1 MTAFWPHQ
9 HPEKSRI
16 CPLLYSLISLTV
28 LFSGCTV
35 GPDYK
40 IPASQDSIRISSIV
54 YPDVRFEQTDLSHW
68 WDIFDDT
75 YLSALIRLGEL
86 KNLDIKMAL
95 ARVKESRAIL
105 GIEDSGLYPA
115 VDANGAIAWGK
126 ESESINPD
134 ATSVATKYSLS
145 ADASWEIDFF
155 GRISRSIEAATADY
169 QASWEDHN
177 NILITIRAEIAT
189 NYLSLRSQQAQLET
203 SKKNI
208 ISQRNM
214 LNLTKVRY
222 ENGLATYLDVA
233 QATRVLASTEAD
245 LPTIRIALMQNLT
258 ALSVLTG
265 ESSDTLRRNM
275 QEVQPV
281 PLPATGITIGIPA
294 ERIRQRPDVKL
305 AERRLAAQTAR
316 IGVATA
322 DLYPSFSL
330 LGTLGLGSFSA
341 GNFFDSKSQI
351 YGIGP
356 TLRWN
361 IFDMGRIRQNI
372 VVQDARTEQ
381 ALYQYELTMLQAIK
395 EVEDSMSGYHE
406 QQQRLIA
413 LKRSVAAS
421 KETLSMSTTLYK
433 DGLTPF
439 QDVLDA
445 QRALLDAESS
455 QDIATGNSAIQLV
468 NLYKSLAGGWTTQA
482 ATEDD
487 ELSQQVTL

>member
-1 MTAFWPHQ
+1 MTASRQQQ
-9 HPEKSRI
+9 H
-16 CPLLYSLISLTV
+16 LLKFYRCSLLCGIVALG
-28 LFSGCTV
+28 LLLPGCMV
-35 GPDYK
+35 GPDYQV
-40 IPASQDSIRISSIV
+40 PDAQESIRISSIV

-68 WDIFDDT
+68 WDIFEDPH
-75 YLSALIRLGEL
+75 LSALIRRGEQE
-86 KNLDIKMAL
+86 NLDIKKAL
-95 ARVKESRAIL
+95 ARVKESRAVL
-105 GIEDSGLYPA
+105 GIEDSALYPA

-126 ESESINPD
+126 ESESIFPD

-155 GRISRSIEAATADY
+155 GRIRRSIEAATADY

-177 NILITIRAEIAT
+177 NVLITIRAEIAT
-189 NYLSLRSQQAQLET
+189 NYLLFRSQQAQLET

-208 ISQRNM
+208 ISQRDM
-214 LNLTKVRY
+214 LNLTEIRY
-222 ENGLATYLDVA
+222 ENGIATYLDVA
-233 QATRVLASTEAD
+233 QATRVLANTEAD
-245 LPTIRIALMQNLT
+245 MPVIRMNLMKSIT

-265 ESSDTLRRNM
+265 LTSDTLRLQL
-275 QEVQPV
+275 QELQPV
-281 PLPATGITIGIPA
+281 PLPAPGIAIGIPA

-330 LGTLGLGSFSA
+330 LGTLGLASFSA
-341 GNFFDSKSQI
+341 GNFLDSASQI
-351 YGIGP
+351 YGVGP

-372 VVQDARTEQ
+372 VIQDARTEQ
-381 ALYQYELTMLQAIK
+381 ALYGYELTMLKAIK
-395 EVEDSMSGYHE
+395 EVEDSMTGYHE

-413 LKRSVAAS
+413 LKRSVSAS
-421 KETLSMSTTLYK
+421 QDTLDMSTTLYK

-468 NLYKSLAGGWTTQA
+468 NLYKALAGGWTSQA
-482 ATEDD
+482 QEDN
-487 ELSQQVTL
+487 ELSQQSTP

>member
-1 MTAFWPHQ
+1 MTVFRQQQ
-9 HPEKSRI
+9 HLAKPYRYS
-16 CPLLYSLISLTV
+16 LLCGLISLNV
-28 LFSGCTV
+28 LLAGCMV
-35 GPDYK
+35 GPNYQ
-40 IPASQDSIRISSIV
+40 IPDSQKSIRISSIV

-68 WDIFDDT
+68 WDIFDDPH
-75 YLSALIRLGEL
+75 LCSLIRRGEL

-95 ARVKESRAIL
+95 ARVRESRAIL

-126 ESESINPD
+126 ESENITPG
-134 ATSVATKYSLS
+134 ATSEATKYSLS

-155 GRISRSIEAATADY
+155 GRIRRSIEAATADY

-177 NILITIRAEIAT
+177 NVLITIRAEIAT

-208 ISQRNM
+208 ISQRDM
-214 LNLTKVRY
+214 LKLTEIRY
-222 ENGLATYLDVA
+222 ENGIATYLDVA

-245 LPTIRIALMQNLT
+245 LPIIRITLMENLT

-265 ESSDTLRRNM
+265 ESSDTLREEL
-275 QEVQPV
+275 QELKPV
-281 PLPATGITIGIPA
+281 PLPAASIAIGIPA

-305 AERRLAAQTAR
+305 AERKLAAQTAR

-330 LGTLGLGSFSA
+330 LGTLGLGSFSTS
-341 GNFFDSKSQI
+341 NFFDSSSQI

-381 ALYQYELTMLQAIK
+381 ALYEYELTMLQAIK

-406 QQQRLIA
+406 QQQRLFA
-413 LKRSVAAS
+413 LKRSVSAS
-421 KETLSMSTTLYK
+421 QETLSMSTRLYK

-445 QRALLDAESS
+445 QRALLNAESS

-468 NLYKSLAGGWTTQA
+468 ILYKALAGGWTTQA
-482 ATEDD
+482 EEDNQ
-487 ELSQQVTL
+487 LPQQSTL